1 MVNTPERTEYL
12 RQYRLRKKAEYAAKK
27 AERARKLEAEQVNQE
42 RTAANTEASPSPP
55 PEATSGKV
63 EDKGALLDEFLG
75 AVGPKINPRPI
86 NPDEKDKEGE
96 AASGEVGAPPL
107 AIPPALWQFADARLR
122 KMFAK
127 EIAENPDMA
136 PSPLDHESA
145 KYMSEAL
152 AEGMAHSKMTMNP
165 WYGFAIIVLLW
176 ALPYI
181 MLAFQ
186 KFTGGK
192 KKKDVKQNGEGKPAS
207 DWGLRPNRVFG
218 TKPPPIDKA
227 LQYLGEP
234 ESIPI
239 VADEPG
245 PGAAAAT
252 ADAIAARD
260 DKLGVAHVDSGAS
273 EDGKDDAGG

>member
-1 MVNTPERTEYL
+1 VTQTPERQEYL
-12 RQYRLRKKAEYAAKK
+12 KNYRARKKAEYAAKK
-27 AERARKLEAEQVNQE
+27 AERNRKVEAEQANIG
-42 RTAANTEASPSPP
+42 RTAGLADETPSPP
-55 PEATSGKV
+55 PSATSGKV

-96 AASGEVGAPPL
+96 GTTGEVGAPPL
-107 AIPPALWQFADARLR
+107 AVPPALWQFADARLR

-136 PSPLDHESA
+136 PTALDHESA

-152 AEGMAHSKMTMNP
+152 SEGMAHSKMTMNP
-165 WYGFAIIVLLW
+165 WYGFAIIMLLW

-181 MLAFQ
+181 MLAWQ
-186 KFTGGK
+186 KFAGPK

-207 DWGLRPNRVFG
+207 DWGLRPNRIFG
-218 TKPPPIDKA
+218 TKPPPIDK
-227 LQYLGEP
+227 LVQYLGEP
-234 ESIPI
+234 ESIPREP
-239 VADEPG
+239 EPG
-245 PGAAAAT
+245 AVVAT
-252 ADAIAARD
+252 AADIAARD

-273 EDGKDDAGG
+273 EDGKDNPGG